1 MYRVWTASADDGE
14 SLARVLEAH
23 LNEFAAEIISVCY
36 NVTDEHRALAVY
48 RSIDVYDEPLA
59 DAVVATAELI
69 VDESQESGA
78 WRRMARW
85 RLPSPLPTA
94 VRMISRYPDA
104 DRRPLPGRRLDP
116 QPAADRIGALLHD
129 LESEV
134 SKGV

>member
-69 VDESQESGA
+69 VDESQ
-78 WRRMARW
+78 
-85 RLPSPLPTA
+85 
-94 VRMISRYPDA
+94 
-104 DRRPLPGRRLDP
+104 
-116 QPAADRIGALLHD
+116 
-129 LESEV
+129 
-134 SKGV
+134 